1 MKKVYVLTS
10 ILLMVLASLVWY
22 GCTKDKVSELP
33 GVIYG
38 TVTDFA
44 TGQPIGNANVKLRQT
59 GETTLTGSDG
69 SYEFQ
74 NVPSGSYSINV
85 SKAEYTDLIDD
96 YVIVVSDGKK
106 VRRDVQIQKLP
117 SALRIVNSNG
127 EDISVLDFGA
137 EADVTSR
144 TFSIF
149 NDSPGKITWYI
160 DVVDC
165 GWISSVKSMLTD
177 RSAGEI
183 EPGRQE
189 PVMVKINRS
198 GLADGLNTYMLNI
211 NSDNGSKELKITAG
225 EEIGLPSL
233 TTEPVSNTTQT
244 SVTFN
249 GTIINE
255 GLPPYDERGF
265 VYSTSAQPTYDDN
278 VGRIT
283 AVVNG
288 QASFSANQSGL
299 EANHAYYVRA
309 YAKNTVGVAYG
320 NDVYFTT
327 GSLQTQV
334 STSAVTNISAES
346 ATLNGT
352 ITVEGS
358 PAYTEK
364 GFCYGTAAN
373 PTISNNRVV
382 ATGSG
387 TGSFSKNISGLQYDV
402 TYHVRAYAI
411 QNGQPIYGNDVMFAT
426 AWTNTQVQ
434 TSAATNVS
442 YASATFNGIV
452 ITEGSPAYT
461 ERGFCYSSTI
471 TQPTISS
478 TKIPVAGSGEG
489 NYSKSVSG
497 LANLTTYYVRAYA
510 LQNGTPVYGDVVSF
524 TTIWVDATVQTSA
537 VTNIS
542 TTSAKFNGKVNNA
555 GTPAYTEKGFC
566 YSSSNPYP
574 TVGDNRINMLAN
586 GTGNYY
592 YTANGLSEGTTY
604 YVRAYVM
611 QDGSPV
617 YGNVVTFTT
626 SGQTVQPVVYTNE
639 VSNLTPNTSGGIIM
653 SWSVR
658 FNGSVSNAG
667 SPAYVERG
675 FCYGTSMNPTGN
687 RQVVSGT
694 GTGSF
699 YKNVTGLSNYQTYY
713 VRAYVKTASGTYI
726 YGQNEVFQTFD

>member
-1 MKKVYVLTS
+1 MNKKYVVATLVAMVLT
-10 ILLMVLASLVWY
+10 SLVWY
-22 GCTKDKVSELP
+22 GCSKDKDSDLT

-44 TGQPIGNANVKLRQT
+44 TGQPISNANVKLRQT

-69 SYEFQ
+69 TYEFQ

-96 YVIVVSDGKK
+96 YVIVVSGGKK
-106 VRRDVQIQKLP
+106 VRRDVQIQSLP

-127 EDISVLDFGA
+127 EDISVLDFGT
-137 EADVTSR
+137 EVDVTSR

-149 NDSPGKITWYI
+149 NDSPGKISWWIT
-160 DVVDC
+160 DVNC
-165 GWISSVKSMLTD
+165 GWISDIKSMLTD
-177 RSAGEI
+177 RPAGEI
-183 EPGRQE
+183 DPGRQE
-189 PVMVKINRS
+189 PVKVTINRS

-211 NSDNGSKELKITAG
+211 NSDHGSKELKIVAG

-233 TTEPVSNTTQT
+233 STEPVSNTTQT

-249 GTIINE
+249 GKIIDA

-334 STSAVTNISAES
+334 STSSPTNLGAES

-364 GFCYGTAAN
+364 GFCYGTDAN

-382 ATGSG
+382 ATGAG
-387 TGSFSKNISGLQYDV
+387 AGAFSKDISGLQFNV

-411 QNGQPIYGNDVMFAT
+411 QNGQPIYGNDVAFTT
-426 AWTNTQVQ
+426 AFTSTQVQ
-434 TSAATNVS
+434 TSAATSVS

-461 ERGFCYSSTI
+461 ERGFCYSTI
-471 TQPTISS
+471 TEPTISS

-510 LQNGTPVYGDVVSF
+510 LQNGTPVYGNVVSF

-592 YTANGLSEGTTY
+592 YTENGLSEGTTY

-611 QDGSPV
+611 QDGTPV

-626 SGQTVQPVVYTNE
+626 AGQTVQPVVYTDE
-639 VSNLTPNTSGGIIM
+639 VSNLTPNSTAGIIM

-658 FNGSVSNAG
+658 FNGSVGNAG
-667 SPAYVERG
+667 NPPYVERG
-675 FCYGTSMNPTGN
+675 FFYGTSMNPTGN
-687 RQVVSGT
+687 KQVVSGT